1 MQKFFQTVLGLYIKV
16 NEKIH
21 TNGAKLLNILAPT
34 PTNNNCT
41 LSITSV
47 VYTKVSL
54 VFHFSFYA
62 SYSSPGITD

>member
-1 MQKFFQTVLGLYIKV
+1 MQKFFQTVLVLYIKV

-21 TNGAKLLNILAPT
+21 TNGAKLLSILAPT

-54 VFHFSFYA
+54 VHVFHFF
-62 SYSSPGITD
+62 IICFLF